1 MPMKSLNFKVNQ
13 FLLFWILLVVVLIYG
28 KPILI
33 PVAFAAVL
41 AMLMVPLIDFLDRKG
56 WKRVYSTIL
65 VIVILLAFIFMIMMV
80 LVGQVASLKN
90 ELPRIEQRAN
100 ELINYLHDY
109 VQSTFNYSV
118 ESQKEYLKG
127 QVKTMGE
134 SSATYFTT
142 LLTGVTGVIV
152 QIIITLVVTFLL
164 LYDKEKYRAFFFQIL
179 KMEDKGEKH
188 EVLNRI
194 TKVSQQYLLGRII
207 SMSILFVLY
216 YIALI
221 AIGVENALLLAGA
234 AAIVN
239 IIPYVGPILAAVFPV
254 IMALVMSD
262 SFEPAIWVIIT
273 FSVIQGIDN
282 YFVTP
287 FFMGGEVKLSALSTI
302 LIIICGGFVWGI
314 PGMILF
320 VPLLS
325 MAKIVFDHV
334 DSLKPYGTLIG
345 NPDKETPSKR
355 FHKWLRKALKR

>member
-1 MPMKSLNFKVNQ
+1 MKSLNAKVNQ
-13 FLLFWILLVVVLIYG
+13 FLLFWILLVVVMIYG
-28 KPILI
+28 QAILI
-33 PVAFAAVL
+33 PITFAALL
-41 AMLMVPLIDFLDRKG
+41 AMLMVPVIDFFDKRG
-56 WKRVYSTIL
+56 WKRVFSTIV
-65 VIVILLAFIFMIMMV
+65 VIVILLAFIVMIMMV
-80 LVGQVASLKN
+80 LVGQISSLKS
-90 ELPRIEQRAN
+90 ELPRIEERAN

-109 VQSTFNYSV
+109 IYAIFDYSV
-118 ESQKEYLKG
+118 ESQKEYLKS
-127 QVKTMGE
+127 QVKALGE
-134 SSATYFTT
+134 SSAGYFTT

-164 LYDKEKYRAFFFQIL
+164 LYDKEKYRAFFFQVL
-179 KMEDKGEKH
+179 KMEDRGERH
-188 EVLNRI
+188 EVLNQI
-194 TKVSQQYLLGRII
+194 AKVSQQYLLGRII

-216 YIALI
+216 YIALV

-254 IMALVMSD
+254 IMALVTFD
-262 SFEPAIWVIIT
+262 TFEPAIWVVII
-273 FSVIQGIDN
+273 FSIIQGIDN

-287 FFMGGEVKLSALSTI
+287 FFMGGEVRLSALATI

-334 DSLKPYGTLIG
+334 DSLKPYGKLIG
-345 NPDKETPSKR
+345 TPEGETPSKR
-355 FHKWLRKALKR
+355 FHNWLRGKLKR

>member
-1 MPMKSLNFKVNQ
+1 MKSLIAKVNH

-33 PVAFAAVL
+33 PIAFAGVL

-56 WKRVYSTIL
+56 WKRVFSTIL

-109 VQSTFNYSV
+109 VQTTFNYSV
-118 ESQKEYLKG
+118 ESQKEYLKS

-164 LYDKEKYRAFFFQIL
+164 LFDKEKYRAFFFQIL

-216 YIALI
+216 YIALV

-254 IMALVMSD
+254 IMALVTFD

-287 FFMGGEVKLSALSTI
+287 FFMGGEVKLSALATI

-325 MAKIVFDHV
+325 MVKIVFDHV

-355 FHKWLRKALKR
+355 FHNWLRGKRR